1 MSIKDLFSL
10 QQQNTFPVSDSPT
23 ADIYLYAES
32 RDNIAAK
39 FQAVE
44 RFVPLVDFS
53 DPKNFVKFGSA
64 ENYYSSSVS
73 NIASEFPYDGSRK
86 ELNEYLSKCTY
97 LDLYLLEKRYPRY
110 NGHIKFSSNNFT
122 FSGAKVGGFGNPTSK
137 EYIYFFGGPH
147 TASQGMANL
156 PLASTFD
163 DANKFELDVY
173 GTASQSSDGR
183 TGTRTTNL
191 LMNPAYG
198 MAVEFWLKKEG
209 FVTASTEKEIVF
221 DLWNSVASSSA
232 NYGRLTIGLTGSANG
247 LSTFI
252 FEISSGST
260 NISQAISISGFT
272 TASLT
277 DGTWRHYAFT
287 FENTGSDLAVKTYIN
302 GNREYFN
309 TFSGKSMGIV
319 DGAMVATI
327 GALRTSPSGSTF
339 NGVDM
344 LGYGKLS
351 GSLDEFRYWKSVRNE
366 KEISFYYKYQ
376 VAGGTNTDI
385 SNTELGVYYKFN
397 EGITGTSSLDSVVL
411 DYSGRIS
418 NGVWYGYPGSSARST
433 DSAMVLAGAT
443 ETEYKDPVIYVTHP
457 SVLSLQE
464 ELIASGSEYDLNNN
478 SSLYYSIPSWIVDED
493 RPENGTTGGD
503 LFNLTQI
510 MSYQL
515 DELYAAIENVNKLKD
530 KQYISSSYQKSLPFA
545 EYQLANQGFVTPKI
559 FDNSKLYERILNLD
573 NENRFELE
581 LEEVK
586 NQIYQ
591 NVYNNL
597 VYIYKSKG
605 TDKSFRNLIRTYG
618 VDSEL
623 VNIAIYPNNTR
634 FAYDNRFEFS
644 SVGKKFI
651 NFQKPEN
658 TFGSVYHQPGVNSYV
673 SGNLT
678 SYVLKEFGFTTEAEV
693 VFPSKPP
700 VEDTSYYLTDFVT
713 SSIAGFHLPNTS
725 STSDFTF
732 QTPDTTLRIYSVRL
746 RSESDDVYFLLTGS
760 INGTT
765 NVQLTTS
772 NFYSVYDNKKWN
784 FAIILTPDKALNY
797 GGITGAESSSY
808 TLGFYGVNKEL
819 DIVLD
824 TFYVTASLTHA
835 DGRHL
840 SSAPKRYYFGARA
853 VNFSGSTVDRS
864 DIRIGSLRHWLAPLD
879 TSSINFHAQN
889 PLNYGS
895 NNPSRNNFLNQT
907 AVNGVYVPQ
916 IETLALN
923 WDVSTVTGSNSS
935 GEFEVYDITSGS
947 SDPNLFGVI
956 SKVTDRIH
964 TAKGYNFPVSSTDVV
979 TKEFISF
986 AESGLPDEMNSYD
999 LVKTPDTDDEV
1010 FTKEILPVN
1019 YYFSFEKSPF
1029 RAVSRDMINMFSSL
1043 KEFNNLYHQ
1052 PVQRYRK
1059 EHKELRQ
1066 LRELYFKDIANT
1078 VDVDKFFDYYRWIDG
1093 SLSEMLRQLI
1103 PITADTSEKVSNV
1116 IESHVLERNH
1126 YQYNYPILKY
1136 KDRNFEGHIH
1146 GISELLYPWSRG
1158 YHPISDVE
1166 ADNCY
1171 WWNRRTERNNPVIT
1185 SGKSTVDSQRDT
1197 IRRVITTHTS
1207 GSGPLLA
1214 KTDGT
1219 AYYGSDYAVRTFTKL
1234 YNFDLSLDSK
1244 FGQIIEKVIHLGL
1257 NAPKGFVTKVWKAIV
1272 AELAG
1277 KTLVLDNFEEQED
1290 CNDVS
1295 TIKLLDPVKLP
1306 VETTKIRM
1314 RFRATFGTT
1323 QIGAFSVVPFTFISS
1338 SAGVPSIGYQ
1348 TGFVSSF
1355 GSNKRFDIVGHH
1367 IDTYD
1372 LDFEVSMQGPFTEAV
1387 VGGHAHRH
1395 VPVNKYS
1402 TTKTGTNN
1410 IDSTVDRPEAYEFN
1424 VTTDTITI
1432 TNRDITK
1439 PRTNVARDGM
1449 AKRPLNLAN
1458 IPHSTASDGTNIGNY
1473 NSVLDVVS
1481 TTGRAENDLFFN
1493 ETQFSGTAL
1502 ASTVVSGTSE
1512 YTKLARTRVGN
1523 VIVQRFSAPGDP
1535 ATMGDNLGGPGLDA
1549 AHAEYSPYNA
1559 LPYRNLT
1566 VRLPLNTMLSTRS
1579 EVNGLASGSFP
1590 VVADYSGTAS
1600 FHGVYRNKLQKLA
1613 QTDAAIT
1620 TSSISDNYFVQHQ
1633 IPRND
1638 LHYSWITGAAITYN
1652 TFDVRTSGDIPS
1664 GFIAADGKYSS
1675 SAGVSAA
1682 ITFMTASQI
1691 VSYATASTGARA
1703 FGFVEG
1709 ITGSFV
1715 VAAGSQLNTGLNGIN
1730 TNIIDP
1736 FDVNTMTLGLDLT
1749 ASVSNYRNPTLL
1761 STNVNTN
1768 NAYFLN
1774 SILTNRGGSFAASSW
1789 AQVRQTDKKSVR
1801 TYKKTNTIS
1810 HTPKVGEPRIVID
1823 PINTNFVITNTKAR
1837 TYTFIEPAVEM
1848 DNKPISMLFQAPGS
1862 TSNIL
1867 VNLSLNNE
1875 VSYFTNEELNG
1886 SLDLPNLSKS
1896 KVQQIKNF
1904 VQNNQKLTMKQIQ
1917 FSDCVYP
1924 QAVYQSLERVRER
1937 INFDN
1942 NFWRSS
1948 RTDRNLKGA
1957 IAKEAMIY
1965 GGTLTAITQSS
1976 WALDA
1981 ETNFE
1986 TRTTEAYGA
1995 ANATSSDFREGILQN
2010 SYSHI
2015 HNGTKSSL
2023 RLAPLYSR
2031 KHLLGS
2037 RYSFTPPSSVENNT
2051 LSALGSLGTFPAAEP
2066 LGNAKVFAGNA
2077 KWQTGE
2083 KAGYYNSN
2091 GQFISTP
2098 TEPFYDN
2105 YSLFAED
2112 LRPHNQAFTVIPEF
2126 RISNFMDYYVK
2137 TKQGNFL
2144 SENTASFDIFGVCA
2158 LTASSTTPSSS
2169 ADTDF
2174 YKVYA
2179 TSDLFENLEETL
2191 NELQGVIEPT
2201 DIKLKFKGIKKF
2213 VPYDGFYPAE
2223 RTVDLATQFSK
2234 SYGSAIKVTGSDS
2247 TAFTTGQD
2255 TAKLRP
2261 LFSTLFAPGVL
2272 FNTIK
2277 SGIAVDYP
2285 IYTGSKELIRIQNAD
2300 ITGSAPNEGVNSLG
2314 ATTSYWVLGTGSK
2327 GTSGFDFRVPF
2338 EAIYAPRTYI
2348 KDALFTDME
2357 PNASSSLSLT
2367 ASWDG
2372 NGDDLYELMANNFL
2386 AECVDFYLEKG
2397 EMSSLVSEPES
2408 KFTGFVPGTY
2418 YNMRVK
2424 LRRSTNVPRQF
2435 QDNFATPQDYF
2446 AQTYGLV
2453 TPQLK
2458 ESLTM
2463 YSRPS
2468 AFGPPMAGRR
2478 YVDTA
2483 SLLRAARP
2491 DSLFAYEWAYTPP
2504 YYYGEAWADIIFSA
2518 SSTTH
2523 TLDDIFGNSN
2533 VVCWRIDSGSN
2544 WPAGALYQNTPYGTY
2559 ANNFAMQ
2566 ITSSLNLFG
2575 KVPVRSVEYDAN
2587 GNPTII
2593 KDDIQGKD
2601 HVWVIQPKFETPVLN
2616 FTGAIDSSQLALPLI
2631 GSESVPRGMWHQF
2644 GTIPDSPDKGIFV
2657 EVAPI
2662 EESWINNRL
2671 KASLGS
2677 TYQSIY
2683 GATSSMGSLLD
2694 IVPFRKKKAR
2704 VGRIATAKTV
2714 FEAVVAIP
2722 FVESQGTRKFFEIN
2736 RSYAITARRMATN
2749 PSYILGEKEPMPDQS
2764 LVKLYSA
2771 MRKYVFPPTFDFFN
2785 YEEDDVNYAPI
2796 SMYVFEFS
2804 HTFSQEDLVRIWQ
2817 NLPPQLGTKVEFA
2830 EQTLTH
2836 ALDGSGIID
2845 TIRSQGENK
2854 NADLKWL
2861 VFKVKQRAKTNFED
2875 KQLAKRVQAD
2885 PRLTQVNVQVGNRP
2899 NPVEEK
2905 YSYNWPYDNFSLV
2918 EFGKMDFEVIGRP
2931 VIVTSIEGRENS
2943 IPIPPGT
2950 VITIPSGTVTR

>member
-39 FQAVE
+39 YQAIE

-64 ENYYSSSVS
+64 ENYYSSSIS
-73 NIASEFPYDGSRK
+73 NIANEFPYDGSRK
-86 ELNEYLSKCTY
+86 ELNEYLSRCTY

-110 NGHIKFSSNNFT
+110 NGHIKLSSNNYT
-122 FSGAKVGGFGNPTSK
+122 FSGAKVGGFGNPTTK

-147 TASQGMANL
+147 TASQGMAGS
-156 PLASTFD
+156 PLAETFD

-173 GTASQSSDGR
+173 GTASQTADGR

-198 MAVEFWLKKEG
+198 MAVEFWLKKDG
-209 FVTASTEKEIVF
+209 FVTSSTEKEIIF

-232 NYGRLTIGLTGSANG
+232 NYGRLTIGLTGSADG

-252 FEISSGST
+252 FEISSGSV
-260 NISQAISISGFT
+260 NISQAISITNFT
-272 TASLT
+272 TSSLK

-287 FENTGSDLAVKTYIN
+287 FQNTGSDLAVKAYIN
-302 GNREYFN
+302 GNREYSN

-319 DGAMVATI
+319 DGAMVGTI

-339 NGVDM
+339 HGVDM

-351 GSLDEFRYWKSVRNE
+351 GSLDEFRYWKSVRDE

-397 EGITGTSSLDSVVL
+397 EGVTGTSSFDSVVL

-418 NGVWYGYPGSSARST
+418 NGTWYGYPGSAARST

-443 ETEYKDPVIYVTHP
+443 ETEYKDPVIYTSHP
-457 SVLSLQE
+457 SVVSLYD
-464 ELIASGSEYDLNNN
+464 ELIASGSEYDINNN
-478 SSLYYSIPSWIVDED
+478 SSFYQSLPSWIAEED
-493 RPENGTTGGD
+493 RPADGTTGGE

-510 MSYQL
+510 MAYQL
-515 DELYAAIENVNKLKD
+515 DELYAGIENLNKLKN
-530 KQYISSSYQKSLPFA
+530 KEFISSSYERSLPFA

-559 FDNSKLYERILNLD
+559 FDNTKLYEKILNVD
-573 NENRFELE
+573 NQNRFELE

-605 TDKSFRNLIRTYG
+605 TDKSFRNLIRTFG
-618 VDSEL
+618 IDSEL

-644 SVGKKFI
+644 SVGKKFV

-658 TFGSVYHQPGVNSYV
+658 TFGSIYHQPGANSFV
-673 SGNLT
+673 SGNLS
-678 SYVLKEFGFTTEAEV
+678 SYDLKEFGFTTEVEV
-693 VFPSKPP
+693 IFPSKPP
-700 VEDTSYYLTDFVT
+700 FNQTAYYTTDFVT

-725 STSDFTF
+725 STSNFTF
-732 QTPDTTLRIYSVRL
+732 QSPDTTLRIYSVRL
-746 RSESDDVYFLLTGS
+746 KAESEDVYFLLTGS

-784 FAIILTPDKALNY
+784 FAVILTPDKALNY
-797 GGITGAESSSY
+797 SGITGAESSSY

-824 TFYVTASLTHA
+824 TFYLTASLSHA
-835 DGRHL
+835 DGKHL
-840 SSAPKRYYFGARA
+840 SSAPKRYYFGARNT
-853 VNFSGSTVDRS
+853 NFTGSVVDKS
-864 DIRIGSLRHWLAPLD
+864 DIRVGSLRHWLSPLE
-879 TSSINFHAQN
+879 TSSVDFHAQN
-889 PLNYGS
+889 PLNYGT
-895 NNPSRNNFLNQT
+895 NNPSRNSFLNQT

-923 WDVSTVTGSNSS
+923 WDVSTVTGSDSS
-935 GEFEVYDITSGS
+935 GEFVVYDITSGS
-947 SDPNLFGVI
+947 SNPNLFGVI

-964 TAKGYNFPVSSTDVV
+964 TAKGYGFPASSTDVV

-1029 RAVSRDMINMFSSL
+1029 RSISKDMINMFSSL

-1052 PVQRYRK
+1052 PVQRYRS

-1066 LRELYFKDIANT
+1066 LRELYFKDIGNT

-1103 PITADTSEKVSNV
+1103 PVTADTSEKISNV

-1126 YQYNYPILKY
+1126 YRYNYPLLNY
-1136 KDRNFEGHIH
+1136 KDRNFEGHVH

-1158 YHPISDVE
+1158 YHPISNVE

-1171 WWNRRTERNNPVIT
+1171 WWNRRTERNNSVID
-1185 SGKSTVDSQRDT
+1185 SGNATVDTQRDT

-1219 AYYGSDYAVRTFTKL
+1219 AYYGSDYPVRTFTKL

-1244 FGQIIEKVIHLGL
+1244 FGRIIEKVIHLGL
-1257 NAPKGFVTKVWKAIV
+1257 NAPKGFVTKVWKSIV

-1277 KTLVLDNFEEQED
+1277 KTLILDNFEEQED
-1290 CNDVS
+1290 CNDIS
-1295 TIKLLDPVKLP
+1295 TIKLLDTVKIP
-1306 VETTKIRM
+1306 TETNKVRM
-1314 RFRATFGTT
+1314 RFRATFGST
-1323 QIGAFSVVPFTFISS
+1323 QIGAFSVVPFTFISA
-1338 SAGVPSIGYQ
+1338 SAGVPSTGYQ
-1348 TGFVSSF
+1348 AGFVSSF
-1355 GSNKRFDIVGHH
+1355 GSNKRFDVIGHH

-1372 LDFEVSMQGPFTEAV
+1372 LDFEIAMQGPFTEKF
-1387 VGGHAHRH
+1387 VGGHTHRH
-1395 VPVNKYS
+1395 VNVNKYS
-1402 TTKTGTNN
+1402 TSKTGTNN
-1410 IDSTVDRPEAYEFN
+1410 IDSAVDRPEAYEFN
-1424 VTTDTITI
+1424 VSTDTITI

-1449 AKRPLNLAN
+1449 AKRPLNIAN
-1458 IPHSTASDGTNIGNY
+1458 IAHSTASDGTNIGNY
-1473 NSVLDVVS
+1473 NSALDVVA
-1481 TTGRAENDLFFN
+1481 TTGRSENDLFFN
-1493 ETQFSGTAL
+1493 DTPFSGTAV

-1549 AHAEYSPYNA
+1549 AHAEFSPYNA
-1559 LPYRNLT
+1559 LPFRNLT
-1566 VRLPLNTMLSTRS
+1566 VRLPLQTLLSTRS
-1579 EVNGLASGSFP
+1579 EINGLTSGSFP
-1590 VVADYSGTAS
+1590 VAADYSGTAS
-1600 FHGVYRNKLQKLA
+1600 FHGVYRNKLQKLS

-1620 TSSISDNYFVQHQ
+1620 TSSISDNFYVQHQ

-1652 TFDVRTSGDIPS
+1652 NFNVRTSGDVPS
-1664 GFIAADGKYSS
+1664 GFVAVDGKYSS

-1682 ITFMTASQI
+1682 ITFNTASQI
-1691 VSYATASTGARA
+1691 VSYATASTGVRG

-1709 ITGSFV
+1709 VSGSFV

-1730 TNIIDP
+1730 TNVIDP
-1736 FDVNTMTLGLDLT
+1736 FDLTTMNLGLDLT
-1749 ASVSNYRNPTLL
+1749 ASVSEYRNSTLV
-1761 STNVNTN
+1761 SANIVASNP
-1768 NAYFLN
+1768 YYLN

-1789 AQVRQTDKKSVR
+1789 AQVRQNDKKSVR
-1801 TYKKTNTIS
+1801 TYKRSNTIS
-1810 HTPKVGEPRIVID
+1810 HTPRIGEPRLVTD
-1823 PINTNFVITNTKAR
+1823 PINTNLIINNTATR
-1837 TYTFIEPAVEM
+1837 TYSFVEPAVEM
-1848 DNKPISMLFQAPGS
+1848 DNRPLSMLFQAPGS
-1862 TSNIL
+1862 NSNIL

-1875 VSYFTNEELNG
+1875 VSYFASQELNNV
-1886 SLDLPNLSKS
+1886 LDLPNLSKS

-1904 VQNNQKLTMKQIQ
+1904 ITNNTRIELKQIQ

-1924 QAVYQSLERVRER
+1924 PAAYQSLEKIRER
-1937 INFDN
+1937 ANFDN

-1957 IAKEAMIY
+1957 LAKGAMVY

-1986 TRTTEAYGA
+1986 TRTTEAYGVS
-1995 ANATSSDFREGILQN
+1995 NSTSSDFREGILQN
-2010 SYSHI
+2010 SYSHV

-2051 LSALGSLGTFPAAEP
+2051 LSALGAIGTHPAQFP
-2066 LGNAKVFAGNA
+2066 LGNAKIFAGNA
-2077 KWQTGE
+2077 KWQAGE
-2083 KAGYYNSN
+2083 KAGYFNSN
-2091 GQFISTP
+2091 GQLISTP
-2098 TEPFYDN
+2098 AEPFYDN

-2112 LRPHNQAFTVIPEF
+2112 VRPHNQAFTVIPEF
-2126 RISNFMDYYVK
+2126 RISNFMEYYTK
-2137 TKQGNFL
+2137 SKQGNFL

-2158 LTASSTTPSSS
+2158 LTSSTTIPSSS
-2169 ADTDF
+2169 VDTDF

-2191 NELQGVIEPT
+2191 NELQGTIEPT

-2213 VPYDGFYPAE
+2213 IPYNGFYPAE

-2234 SYGSAIKVTGSDS
+2234 SYGQTIYVAGTDTGSL
-2247 TAFTTGQD
+2247 TAGQD

-2285 IYTGSKELIRIQNAD
+2285 IFTGSKEFVRIQNAD
-2300 ITGSAPNEGVNSLG
+2300 ITGATPNETVNTTGSL
-2314 ATTSYWVLGTGSK
+2314 TSYWMLGTGSK
-2327 GTSGFDFRVPF
+2327 GTAGFDFRVPF
-2338 EAIYAPRTYI
+2338 EAIYSPRTYI
-2348 KDALFTDME
+2348 KDISFTDME
-2357 PNASSSLSLT
+2357 PHPSSALNLT

-2386 AECVDFYLEKG
+2386 AEVVEFYLEKG

-2408 KFTGFVPGTY
+2408 SFGGFVPGTY

-2424 LRRSTNVPRQF
+2424 MRRSTNVPRQF
-2435 QDNFATPQDYF
+2435 QDNFITPQNYF
-2446 AQTYGLV
+2446 LQAIGTI

-2458 ESLTM
+2458 ENITM

-2478 YVDTA
+2478 YVDTG
-2483 SLLRAARP
+2483 SLLRAAKP
-2491 DSLFAYEWAYTPP
+2491 DSLFAYDWAYTPP
-2504 YYYGEAWADIIFSA
+2504 YYYGEAWTDIIFSA

-2523 TLDDIFGNSN
+2523 TLDDIFGKSQ
-2533 VVCWRIDSGSN
+2533 VVCWRIDSGSG
-2544 WPAGALYQNTPYGTY
+2544 WSAGALYQDTPYGTY

-2566 ITSSLNLFG
+2566 ITSSMNLFG

-2587 GNPTII
+2587 GNPII
-2593 KDDIQGKD
+2593 IRDDKQSKDF
-2601 HVWVIQPKFETPVLN
+2601 VWVIQPKFETPVLN
-2616 FTGAIDSSQLALPLI
+2616 FTGAIDSSELTLPLI
-2631 GSESVPRGMWHQF
+2631 GSESVPRGMWHQY
-2644 GTIPDSPDKGIFV
+2644 GTVPDSPEKGIFV

-2662 EESWINNRL
+2662 EDSWINKRL
-2671 KASLGS
+2671 KASLDAS
-2677 TYQSIY
+2677 YQSIY

-2694 IVPFRKKKAR
+2694 VVPFRKKKTR
-2704 VGRIATAKTV
+2704 VGKIATAKTV

-2722 FVESQGTRKFFEIN
+2722 FVESQGTRKFFELN
-2736 RSYAITARRMATN
+2736 RSLATTARRISEN
-2749 PSYILGEKEPMPDQS
+2749 PSYILGSKEPMPDQS
-2764 LVKLYSA
+2764 LIDLYSS
-2771 MRKYVFPPTFDFFN
+2771 MKKYVFPPTFDFFN
-2785 YEEDDVNYAPI
+2785 YEENDVSYSPI

-2817 NLPPQLGTKVEFA
+2817 NLPPQLGTNVEFA

-2836 ALDGSGIID
+2836 ALNGFGIID
-2845 TIRSQGENK
+2845 SIRTQGMDK
-2854 NADLKWL
+2854 NSDLKWL

-2885 PRLTQVNVQVGNRP
+2885 PRFSQVNIKVGNRP

-2905 YSYNWPYDNFSLV
+2905 YSYNWPYDNFSIV
-2918 EFGKMDFEVIGRP
+2918 EFGKLDFEIIGKP
-2931 VIVTSIEGRENS
+2931 VPAVPPTIDRVQS
-2943 IPIPPGT
+2943 IPANT
-2950 VITIPSGTVTR
+2950 VIR